1 MENNTDTARRSL
13 TAAKA
18 EAYAEQ
24 AERLGLAFTSDDM
37 ASAYIDGARDTLVRV
52 RGMIKS
58 VGRMGGLSPQQAEML
73 IDVTCI
79 LDA

>member
-1 MENNTDTARRSL
+1 MENNTDTTRRSL

-24 AERLGLAFTSDDM
+24 AERLGLAFTPDDM
-37 ASAYIDGARDTLVRV
+37 ASAYIDGARDTLRRV
-52 RGMIKS
+52 RGMIES
-58 VGRMGGLSPQQAEML
+58 IGRMGGLSERQVSML
-73 IDVTCI
+73 LETTCI